1 VAGFEWDLVK
11 EAENLRKHGTDFTTA
26 SWIWR
31 GPVLERI
38 DDRRDYG
45 EVRILAFGNVDGR
58 LIAVLFTWRGANR
71 RIISARKANRRE
83 QRRFE
88 EEIGENDGPPTN

>member
-1 VAGFEWDLVK
+1 MGEFEWDPSK

-26 SWIWR
+26 SWVWR
-31 GPVLERI
+31 GSVLERV

-45 EVRILAFGNVDGR
+45 EVRILAFGKVDGR
-58 LIAVLFTWRGANR
+58 LIAVIYTRRGASR

-83 QRRFE
+83 QRRFK
-88 EEIGENDGPPTN
+88 EEIGKNDGPPAH

>member
-1 VAGFEWDLVK
+1 MDGFEWDLDK
-11 EAENLRKHGTDFTTA
+11 EAKNIAERGIDFTTA
-26 SWIWR
+26 ARIWGGR
-31 GPVLERI
+31 VLEQI

-45 EVRILAFGNVDGR
+45 EVRILTFGKVDDR
-58 LIAVLFTWRGANR
+58 LMAVLFTWREPNR

-88 EEIGENDGPPTN
+88 RETRGHPAATAN